1 MLRRNHLIVTAAL
14 VAVCVVPG
22 TAAAQQDLRMP
33 DTRDAAAAAAADEY
47 QDLRSPDAKDAAR
60 EAGTAPD
67 SAAYVLDRSYG
78 SPDAAD
84 AARDLPSTQI
94 PAHANPGPYTD
105 AERAIVESPEVQQ
118 RVNRATIATSPIV
131 EVHQPSGG
139 FDWGDAGI
147 GAAGMLGLF
156 SIAAGLVLLLTARK
170 RRQGLRVAH

>member
-1 MLRRNHLIVTAAL
+1 MFRRNQLIVTAAL
-14 VAVCVVPG
+14 VAVCAAPG

-33 DTRDAAAAAAADEY
+33 DTRDAAAAAEEY

-60 EAGTAPD
+60 DLPQAPGTA
-67 SAAYVLDRSYG
+67 
-78 SPDAAD
+78 
-84 AARDLPSTQI
+84 Q
-94 PAHANPGPYTD
+94 PGPYTD

-118 RVNRATIATSPIV
+118 MVQGATTAASPIV
-131 EVHQPSGG
+131 EVRAPSGG

-156 SIAAGLVLLLTARK
+156 SVAAGIALLLSARK